1 MRKFKD
7 IPIKRKMIFVIVTSV
22 LIPLSIAVAVIVLN
36 ASKFY
41 RTELMSEAT
50 LSAKIIADFS
60 VADILFNS
68 QDISNKSLYY
78 IGKNANFLRIVIFT
92 QNGEIFSEYVKEN
105 HHKKYIMFRKKDTSY
120 FDGGFLYTY
129 QVIKQNSDV
138 YGTICILSSTEV
150 LDKRILEFFLGTI
163 FISFIIIVFT
173 IYVGRKL
180 AKNIIFP
187 IENLV
192 QKAEQITKEDSYGI
206 RLNKLGDD
214 EVGKLYDSLNIM
226 LSKINQRR
234 IERDAALSSL
244 KTSENNFKEIFQSS
258 HDAIFI
264 HDLDLSILDVNDT
277 MLELYKLTREEA
289 LKMSVKFDLSS
300 SENNFELMQQYW
312 QNALN
317 NIPQEFTWIALK
329 PKTKEEFI
337 VQVNLKKIS
346 LSDKEIVLA
355 TVRDITELTIANNE
369 LKNSEN
375 KLQKIFDILQV
386 GIGLLRNRE
395 IIEVNNKT
403 CDITGYSKDELIG
416 DDKRKLYKSEVEFF
430 NYGSIIH
437 SDFSSKG
444 FSRNEVEW
452 IKKDGE
458 IITVILDLMPL
469 NFEVDSEDLILFSI
483 LDITDLKKAESEI
496 KELNADLENRVA
508 ERTRELELANKELE
522 AFSYSVSHDL
532 RAPLRG
538 IREFSKI
545 ILEENMAQ
553 LDDDGKKH
561 LLKVINYTVGMKHL
575 IDDLLKLSKLS
586 QEKIIFENINI
597 EEIINSVINT
607 LNDSMPL
614 NKIKFVVNCKSN
626 IVADPSLMRIMIT
639 NLNSNAV
646 KFSSKIENPI
656 IEFGMYDKNEAN
668 QLFGIDNTVFFI
680 RDNGIGFDMK
690 NANKLFFAFQRLHS
704 STEYEGLGIGLA
716 TVSRIIKKHGGK
728 IWALGKINEGA
739 TFFFTLSESTTKNL

>member
-105 HHKKYIMFRKKDTSY
+105 HHKKHLMFRKKNTSY

-129 QVIKQNSDV
+129 QVIKQNSNV

-150 LDKRILEFFLGTI
+150 LDKRISEFFLGTI
-163 FISFIIIVFT
+163 LISFIIIVFA

-206 RLNKLGDD
+206 RLNKIGDD

-244 KTSENNFKEIFQSS
+244 EISENNFKEIFHSS

-277 MLELYKLTREEA
+277 MLELYKLTRKEA
-289 LKMSVKFDLSS
+289 LKMSVKSDLSS
-300 SENNFELMQQYW
+300 IENNFDLINEYW
-312 QNALN
+312 NKVLN
-317 NIPQEFTWIALK
+317 NIPQEFMWKALK

-403 CDITGYSKDELIG
+403 CDITGYSKVELIG
-416 DDKRKLYKSEVEFF
+416 EDKRKLYKSDEEFF
-430 NYGSIIH
+430 NFGNIML

-444 FSRNEVEW
+444 LSRNEVEW

-469 NFEVDSEDLILFSI
+469 NFEVDGENLILFSI

-532 RAPLRG
+532 RTPLRG

-553 LDDDGKKH
+553 LDDDGKKY
-561 LLKVINYTVGMKHL
+561 LLKVINYTIGMKHL

-586 QEKIIFENINI
+586 QEKIIFETINI

-668 QLFGIDNTVFFI
+668 ELFGINNIVFFI
-680 RDNGIGFDMK
+680 KDNGIGFDMK
-690 NANKLFFAFQRLHS
+690 NADKLFTAFQRLHS
-704 STEYEGLGIGLA
+704 VTEYEGLGIGLA

-728 IWALGKINEGA
+728 IWAHGKINEGA
-739 TFFFTLSESTTKNL
+739 TFFFTLSESTT

>member
-1 MRKFKD
+1 
-7 IPIKRKMIFVIVTSV
+7 
-22 LIPLSIAVAVIVLN
+22 
-36 ASKFY
+36 
-41 RTELMSEAT
+41 
-50 LSAKIIADFS
+50 
-60 VADILFNS
+60 
-68 QDISNKSLYY
+68 
-78 IGKNANFLRIVIFT
+78 
-92 QNGEIFSEYVKEN
+92 
-105 HHKKYIMFRKKDTSY
+105 
-120 FDGGFLYTY
+120 
-129 QVIKQNSDV
+129 
-138 YGTICILSSTEV
+138 
-150 LDKRILEFFLGTI
+150 
-163 FISFIIIVFT
+163 
-173 IYVGRKL
+173 
-180 AKNIIFP
+180 
-187 IENLV
+187 
-192 QKAEQITKEDSYGI
+192 
-206 RLNKLGDD
+206 
-214 EVGKLYDSLNIM
+214 
-226 LSKINQRR
+226 
-234 IERDAALSSL
+234 
-244 KTSENNFKEIFQSS
+244 
-258 HDAIFI
+258 
-264 HDLDLSILDVNDT
+264 
-277 MLELYKLTREEA
+277 
-289 LKMSVKFDLSS
+289 MSVKFDLSS

-312 QNALN
+312 QNALI

-668 QLFGIDNTVFFI
+668 ELFGIDNTVFFI

-690 NANKLFFAFQRLHS
+690 NANKLFSAFQRLHS

>member
-1 MRKFKD
+1 MRRFKD

-22 LIPLSIAVAVIVLN
+22 LIPLSIAVAIIVLN

-105 HHKKYIMFRKKDTSY
+105 YQKKHIMFRKKNTSY

-129 QVIKQNSDV
+129 QVIKQNSNV
-138 YGTICILSSTEV
+138 YGSICILSSTEV
-150 LDKRILEFFLGTI
+150 LDKKISDFFLGTI
-163 FISFIIIVFT
+163 LISFLIVGFA

-180 AKNIIFP
+180 AKNIIYP

-192 QKAEQITKEDSYGI
+192 KKAEHITKEDSYGI
-206 RLNKLGDD
+206 RLNKIGDD

-264 HDLDLSILDVNDT
+264 HDLDSSILDVNET
-277 MLELYKLTREEA
+277 MLKMYNLTREEA
-289 LKMSVKFDLSS
+289 INMSVKFDLSS

-312 QNALN
+312 QDALN
-317 NIPQEFTWIALK
+317 SVPQEFTWIALK

-386 GIGLLRNRE
+386 GIGLLLNRE

-416 DDKRKLYKSEVEFF
+416 EDKRKLYKSEEEFF
-430 NYGSIIH
+430 NYGSIMH

-458 IITVILDLMPL
+458 IITVILDVMPL
-469 NFEVDSEDLILFSI
+469 NFEVEGEDLILFSI

-522 AFSYSVSHDL
+522 SFSYSVSHDL

-545 ILEENMAQ
+545 VLEENMTQ
-553 LDDDGKKH
+553 LDDDGKKY
-561 LLKVINYTVGMKHL
+561 LLKVINYTIGMKHL

-586 QEKIIFENINI
+586 QEKIIFETINI
-597 EEIINSVINT
+597 EEIVNSVINT

-639 NLNSNAV
+639 NLYSNAV

-668 QLFGIDNTVFFI
+668 ELFGIDSTVFFI

-690 NANKLFFAFQRLHS
+690 NANKLFTAFQRLHS

-716 TVSRIIKKHGGK
+716 TVSRIVKKHGGK

-739 TFFFTLSESTTKNL
+739 TFFFTLSEYTT